1 MNPGDGAGVSG
12 WHQISVIEELA
23 TAGSGAA
30 NAIYFTGRALRAHT
44 VFRRR
49 TAALVLAML
58 FLGSALSP
66 TASYAGG
73 GSGEGVIVALA
84 RLPLFAGN
92 VGAFTLILA
101 GGGR

>member
-1 MNPGDGAGVSG
+1 MSG

-30 NAIYFTGRALRAHT
+30 NAIYFTGRALRTQT
-44 VFRRR
+44 VLRRR

-58 FLGSALSP
+58 FLGSALSA

-73 GSGEGVIVALA
+73 GSDEGGVIVALA

>member
-1 MNPGDGAGVSG
+1 MAG

-23 TAGSGAA
+23 TAGTGAA
-30 NAIYFTGRALRAHT
+30 NAIYFTGRALRAGAAA
-44 VFRRR
+44 RRR

-58 FLGSALSP
+58 FLGSALSA

-73 GSGEGVIVALA
+73 GSDGGVAVALL
-84 RLPLFAGN
+84 RLPLVAGN

-101 GGGR
+101 GAGR

>member
-1 MNPGDGAGVSG
+1 
-12 WHQISVIEELA
+12 
-23 TAGSGAA
+23 
-30 NAIYFTGRALRAHT
+30 
-44 VFRRR
+44 
-49 TAALVLAML
+49 ML